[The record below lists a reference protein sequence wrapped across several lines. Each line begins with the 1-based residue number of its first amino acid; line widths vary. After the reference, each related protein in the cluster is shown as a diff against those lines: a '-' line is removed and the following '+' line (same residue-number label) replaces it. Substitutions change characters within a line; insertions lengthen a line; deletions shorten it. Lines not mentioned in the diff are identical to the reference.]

1 MKHALKATVAAC
13 MLMAA
18 GFSMT
23 SVQAANLSYPND
35 CKSQKLRKAAS
46 KNGCSVVSGS
56 DHLKVFKDGKM
67 ITTIPHSVKQ
77 NNTCRSIIRIL
88 NKEC

>member
-1 MKHALKATVAAC
+1 MKHAVKTTLAAC
-13 MLMAA
+13 ILIAS
-18 GFSMT
+18 GISMI
-23 SVQAANLSYPND
+23 SAQAANLSYPND
-35 CKSQKLRKAAS
+35 CKAKKLRKAAS
-46 KNGCSVVSGS
+46 KNGCSVVPGS

-77 NNTCRSIIRIL
+77 NNTCRSIISIL